1 MECPY
6 RRSARGSSRDTM
18 SVPQLFEDLCT
29 AHMVANFRR
38 PLTERTMPNWEAM
51 KSKLKKSAYTALFR
65 NVLSGEGGPRQETVA
80 LEERSPTVKTRLL
93 MVSFDMRVRGR
104 GGEADRLEELGQQL
118 EDLADDG
125 VSATVVFLLELVDS
139 GGALRSCGIVPKRYG
154 DDAVPSRVCRFKG
167 YQCCD
172 LNYFEADCFA
182 QNTLRDPL
190 FEDEIERNMQLFT
203 STPGSGL
210 AGTGLFKQNTLVC
223 NEYEKQTHLSLF
235 GALVHTKTMDM
246 DIKLDL
252 PSIPNN
258 VDITG
263 LSIKVPSAYDLS
275 DDEGFQSASNLT
287 PDSQVES
294 HLPNLWEAALTHTA
308 CKNRTWE
315 WIGCGPR
322 KSEKP
327 FVTEA
332 GSTVFDRVCSVRR
345 AEAHLLRG
353 TTPTPMSLVPSA
365 RLIQDSLNVLL
376 GVVSRTFSFH
386 HGRQAF
392 VVRDGVAMSGLST
405 ESLHALLGTLA
416 ECGTLYW
423 RLCSFTGLSCREAGQ
438 HRGFIF
444 QAFVSGIRRY
454 LQYYKACVLSAPP
467 SHSLLSLSHAFRQL
481 TQQLRYMNELC
492 RIHTDDSRNGT
503 LFDNCPNGVQLLSY
517 LYKEALCCSDQ
528 GNYYVI
534 LSLLRSSCEPYT
546 RFIQEWVYS
555 GLCRDVY
562 GEFMIRVNED
572 YLLSRDKHYW
582 GQGYVLAPVQ
592 ADERVPFF
600 LGSLAD
606 DIYVCGKTINLLR
619 LCQPQNYVCCADV
632 AVPQISVTFSL
643 AELVEIERSCADY
656 TRSMERIAWER
667 RVARAQQE
675 ERAAVAREE
684 LAVQVYR
691 TMDNALG
698 IAKGHQMAQA
708 KAFRDAK
715 KRVFQELQDQYNRSV
730 QKQQTD
736 KDNKVTEDAELRKK
750 MLAQHEL
757 LSAEE
762 GMLKN
767 QAREELVALY
777 GKLYAEARKREHR
790 AQWRG
795 RRLELHDTRTAF
807 LERQRAAL
815 QDELKLE
822 NRTERSSA
830 PVVSGGVERREVDSG
845 GAVVR
850 DAVAGERVV
859 ESLESRD
866 FATEDVFPGVVE
878 AVSLPLK
885 PTTPCS
891 LLGEHSKDAASV
903 RCISPTMLYA
913 ATTTSIADRVQPLH
927 NELET
932 ATFTAVPHVTDIT
945 GSHVQEA
952 PDIPRSLIHLSPI
965 TEECDVANPQSEEH
979 ATLVRV
985 HVETTHKGVEAPT
998 SQETARGRDTKA
1010 TVRVGEGA
1018 AEGHVTVPVT
1028 HIYGHVSQSSI
1039 RSSGVLATL
1048 ETMHIPK
1055 RKQTNAHVSDSTI
1068 GHILNPGIETRGD
1081 QIRLQMKDVM
1091 REKRSKEHPSEDT
1104 HLVELDANVP
1114 GDVVAVLSSGDE
1126 NVEPVTPT
1134 SQHLTSPELLLSQN
1148 VAQQFETLA
1157 NMYEA
1162 DKYQDGFPSMSS
1174 PPVAHLLQAMVH
1186 HESHSHAPAE
1196 LPTGTATDHTAVTAS
1211 QRLPL
1216 PVLVKRSI
1224 ISPILAQISIVNKAI
1239 VEYYIVDLNVKTH
1252 FEALKHFVL
1261 LEDGEFAHSLSEQLF
1276 AKLASGPSPA
1286 QLLSPMP
1293 LNAMLGKALQE
1304 SQHGDSL
1311 PVASLSLAVKRVP
1324 DIFKANDPDALN
1336 CLQLGYK
1343 VDWPLNI
1350 VITDS
1355 CLTKYNK
1362 VFSVM
1367 LQLERMVWTLKDVW
1381 FHLKSGAFVK
1391 PTIHSTQFHQLQ
1403 LFRHEMQHFVKVIQ
1417 GYIMTQILHVSW
1429 SEFQANLKTVKNLD
1443 DLHRIHA
1450 EYLNT
1455 AIFRGLLTEKAAPVM
1470 NVIRSIFSLILRFH
1484 TQLVSRPWD
1493 CLPHGATHPN
1503 FALLRES
1510 HQAFKYYSHFL
1521 HKVVTK
1527 LVSRGYQPHLEDFLV
1542 RINFNSFY
1550 TERRASP

>member
-1 MECPY
+1 
-6 RRSARGSSRDTM
+6 
-18 SVPQLFEDLCT
+18 
-29 AHMVANFRR
+29 
-38 PLTERTMPNWEAM
+38 
-51 KSKLKKSAYTALFR
+51 
-65 NVLSGEGGPRQETVA
+65 
-80 LEERSPTVKTRLL
+80 

-125 VSATVVFLLELVDS
+125 VSAAVVFLLELVDS
-139 GGALRSCGIVPKRYG
+139 GGTLRSCGIVPKRYG
-154 DDAVPSRVCRFKG
+154 DDAAPSRVFRFKG

-172 LNYFEADCFA
+172 LNYFEADCLA

-210 AGTGLFKQNTLVC
+210 AGIGLFKQNTLVC

-252 PSIPNN
+252 PSIPDN
-258 VDITG
+258 VNITG

-332 GSTVFDRVCSVRR
+332 GSAVFDRVCSVRR

-353 TTPTPMSLVPSA
+353 TTPTPTSLVPSP

-386 HGRQAF
+386 HGQQAF

-503 LFDNCPNGVQLLSY
+503 LFDNCPTGVQLLSY
-517 LYKEALCCSDQ
+517 LYKEALCCCDQ
-528 GNYYVI
+528 GNYYVV

-562 GEFMIRVNED
+562 GEFMIRMNED

-643 AELVEIERSCADY
+643 AELVEIERSCTDY
-656 TRSMERIAWER
+656 TSSMERIAWER

-675 ERAAVAREE
+675 ERAAVARGE
-684 LAVQVYR
+684 LALQVYR

-736 KDNKVTEDAELRKK
+736 KENKVTEDAALRKE

-757 LSAEE
+757 LGAEE
-762 GMLKN
+762 VVFGCTS
-767 QAREELVALY
+767 REELVALY

-795 RRLELHDTRTAF
+795 RRLQLHDTRMAF
-807 LERQRAAL
+807 LEHQRAAL
-815 QDELKLE
+815 QVSLLHAPNYVHAAAKSFYMLSKGKYELKLE
-822 NRTERSSA
+822 NRTERGSA
-830 PVVSGGVERREVDSG
+830 PVVSGGVQRREVDCG
-845 GAVVR
+845 GGMVI

-878 AVSLPLK
+878 AGWLK
-885 PTTPCS
+885 PTTTCS
-891 LLGEHSKDAASV
+891 LLGEHSRDAASV
-903 RCISPTMLYA
+903 RCISPTMFYA
-913 ATTTSIADRVQPLH
+913 ATTTSIADQVQPLR

-932 ATFTAVPHVTDIT
+932 AVTHVTDIT

-965 TEECDVANPQSEEH
+965 TGECDVANPQSGEH

-985 HVETTHKGVEAPT
+985 HVETTHKVVEAPT

-1028 HIYGHVSQSSI
+1028 HIYGQVSQSSI
-1039 RSSGVLATL
+1039 SSSGVLATL
-1048 ETMHIPK
+1048 EMMHIPK

-1068 GHILNPGIETRGD
+1068 GNILNPGIETRGD
-1081 QIRLQMKDVM
+1081 QIRLQMMDVL
-1091 REKRSKEHPSEDT
+1091 RVKRSEEHPSEDSALIGDHHLQQGVIAAELHVQHNTAIFFHAIISVIKLINGDLRFFLAET
-1104 HLVELDANVP
+1104 HLVELDTNGP

-1126 NVEPVTPT
+1126 SLVTFGTVLLQEPVTPT

-1174 PPVAHLLQAMVH
+1174 PPVAHLLQAMGH
-1186 HESHSHAPAE
+1186 RESHSHAPAE
-1196 LPTGTATDHTAVTAS
+1196 LATGTATDHTAVTAS

-1293 LNAMLGKALQE
+1293 LNAILGKALQE

-1324 DIFKANDPDALN
+1324 DVFKANDPDALN

-1550 TERRASP
+1550 TER